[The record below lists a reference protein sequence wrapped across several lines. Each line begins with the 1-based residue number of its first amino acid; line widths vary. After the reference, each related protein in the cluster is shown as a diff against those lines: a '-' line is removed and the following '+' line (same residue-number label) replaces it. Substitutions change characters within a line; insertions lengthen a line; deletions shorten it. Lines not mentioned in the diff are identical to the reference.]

1 MRLPRC
7 GACGWTPGETAA
19 GPLLVLT
26 AGGVP
31 CSPPRVVCPR
41 CDSEDLRCGGCGKPW
56 GHVGGCRDVPI
67 RQPARRHPW
76 RGPGKKPS

>member
-7 GACGWTPGETAA
+7 LTCGWVPGETAA
-19 GPLLVLT
+19 GPILVLVQNT
-26 AGGVP
+26 VAQ
-31 CSPPRVVCPR
+31 PRPKLVCPR
-41 CDSEDLRCGGCGKPW
+41 CRGEDLRCRCGKPW

-76 RGPGKKPS
+76 RGPGKKPA